1 MATRVL
7 IAFLACGLVFMD
19 AAFGDVPYQATPRSD
34 ENSRIAHQQLLE
46 KKTRGKIDVYF
57 LGDSITRRWG
67 TTDERYRPLLENWRK
82 NFYGWN
88 AANFGWGA
96 DGTQHML
103 WRLENGELDGVNP
116 KIIVLMAGT
125 NNVGK
130 ESPVG
135 ADDPRIADTTRGIRT
150 IVELC
155 RKKAPAATIIITGIT
170 PRNDNIAVMPI
181 IDGINANLARL
192 ADGRSIRYLDLNP
205 QLADSN
211 GKLFDGMT
219 DPDQLHLALGAY
231 QIWAD
236 ALKPIFTE
244 LLGPPAKVDRAP
256 LPTGDP
262 SASAASHP
270 QPAHTPP
277 GAPAADPVRR

>member
-1 MATRVL
+1 MATRAL
-7 IAFLACGLVFMD
+7 IAFLASGLFFAGV
-19 AAFGDVPYQATPRSD
+19 ARGDVPYRAAPRTD

-46 KKTRGKIDVYF
+46 KKTRGQIDVYF

-67 TTDERYRPLLENWRK
+67 ATDERYRPLLENWRK
-82 NFYGWN
+82 NFHGWN

-96 DGTQHML
+96 DGTEHIL
-103 WRLENGELDGVNP
+103 WRLENGELDGVHP

-135 ADDPRIADTTRGIRT
+135 KDDPRIEDITRGIRA

-155 RKKAPAATIIITGIT
+155 RTKAPKATIVLTGIT

-181 IDGINANLARL
+181 IEGINANLARH
-192 ADGRSIRYLDLNP
+192 ADGRSIRYVNINDR
-205 QLADSN
+205 LADKN
-211 GKLFDGMT
+211 GQLFEGMT
-219 DPDQLHLALGAY
+219 DPDRLHLSLEAY
-231 QIWAD
+231 QMWAD

-244 LLGPPAKVDRAP
+244 LLGPPAAVDRAP
-256 LPTGDP
+256 PPTGDP
-262 SASAASHP
+262 SAKAGP
-270 QPAHTPP
+270 TT
-277 GAPAADPVRR
+277 

>member
-1 MATRVL
+1 MVMRSL
-7 IAFLACGLVFMD
+7 ISFLACTLVYVGV
-19 AAFGDVPYQATPRSD
+19 AQGDVPYRAAPRTD

-46 KKTRGKIDVYF
+46 KKTRGQIDVYF

-67 TTDERYRPLLENWRK
+67 ATDERYRPLLENWRK
-82 NFYGWN
+82 NFHGWN

-96 DGTQHML
+96 DGTEHIL
-103 WRLENGELDGVNP
+103 WRLENGELDGVHP

-135 ADDPRIADTTRGIRT
+135 KDDPRIEDITRGIRA

-155 RKKAPAATIIITGIT
+155 RTKAPKATIVITGIT

-181 IDGINANLARL
+181 IDGINANLAKL
-192 ADGRSIRYLDLNP
+192 ADGRSIRFVNIND
-205 QLADSN
+205 QLADKN
-211 GKLFDGMT
+211 GKLFDGTT
-219 DPDQLHLALGAY
+219 DPDQLHLTVKSY

-236 ALKPIFTE
+236 TLKPIFTE
-244 LLGPPAKVDRAP
+244 
-256 LPTGDP
+256 
-262 SASAASHP
+262 
-270 QPAHTPP
+270 
-277 GAPAADPVRR
+277 